1 MMTEETTEAKALNDL
16 RVLDLADEKGLYCAK
31 IFADMGADV
40 IKVEKP
46 GGDSTRDIPPF
57 YQDIPHRERSLYFWQ
72 YNNDKKSITLNL
84 EVTEGQQIF
93 KTLVKTADIIIETYP
108 PGYLD
113 SLNLGY
119 EALKK
124 INPALIITSIT
135 PFGQT
140 GPYKD
145 YKASDIV
152 GVAMGGLMSTC
163 GYPDGPPIMPYG
175 GQGYHIV
182 ANHAA
187 IATLIA
193 LYHKDAT
200 GSGQHIDVSMQTA
213 IAQSLEF
220 ANIFYLY
227 NKDQVLKRQASRH
240 GSSGIAP
247 DPDRIIGSVIPCM
260 DGFVCTFAH
269 LGPLDWMV
277 ADGVAGELQ
286 DDPRWQEDPLF
297 RRIPENERYVDERQ
311 RAFAML
317 HTKQEI
323 TDGCQA
329 DHVCWAKCNTLSDLF
344 SDEHLKSR
352 NWFVEIAHPELGAT
366 FKYPGAPYLH
376 QKTPWKAHTR
386 APLIGEH
393 NLEIYH
399 NELGISKEQL
409 TILCAAGVI

>member
-1 MMTEETTEAKALNDL
+1 MTEETTEAKALNDL

-240 GSSGIAP
+240 GS
-247 DPDRIIGSVIPCM
+247 
-260 DGFVCTFAH
+260 
-269 LGPLDWMV
+269 
-277 ADGVAGELQ
+277 
-286 DDPRWQEDPLF
+286 
-297 RRIPENERYVDERQ
+297 
-311 RAFAML
+311 
-317 HTKQEI
+317 
-323 TDGCQA
+323 
-329 DHVCWAKCNTLSDLF
+329 
-344 SDEHLKSR
+344 
-352 NWFVEIAHPELGAT
+352 
-366 FKYPGAPYLH
+366 
-376 QKTPWKAHTR
+376 
-386 APLIGEH
+386 
-393 NLEIYH
+393 
-399 NELGISKEQL
+399 
-409 TILCAAGVI
+409 